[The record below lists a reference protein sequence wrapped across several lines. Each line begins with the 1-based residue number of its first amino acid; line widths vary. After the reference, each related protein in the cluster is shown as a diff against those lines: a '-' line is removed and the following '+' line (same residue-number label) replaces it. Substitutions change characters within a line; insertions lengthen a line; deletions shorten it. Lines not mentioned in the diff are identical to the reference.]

1 MNMGYTFALKFEAGY
16 FALAFSI
23 TWSSL
28 QLICFQKKKTNQ
40 FIVAR
45 REEHLQGATK
55 VAPVFLVKSEASKKY
70 IFQLSH

>member
-1 MNMGYTFALKFEAGY
+1 MDYTFALKFEAGH

-23 TWSSL
+23 TWNSL
-28 QLICFQKKKTNQ
+28 QLICFQKKTTNNQ